1 MGLIKENH
9 VQFAL
14 LGSAQSHTEEH
25 CEDVP
30 HISER
35 ASRIEDKASQ
45 ATDLLLHAYQEKTI
59 CLI

>member
-14 LGSAQSHTEEH
+14 LGSAQSHKEEH